1 MRRML
6 LVCAVALVM
15 AAMMG
20 ASAMPAFAKFQ
31 CSEGPDL
38 FDYTCHGG
46 DSWSEP
52 GGINNGLVGGFGNHQ
67 NRDCNPE
74 LTSCRSDNSGGGGTV
89 ALGGAHGGSGF
100 HCDPEECV
108 GKGFN
113 KGLKGG
119 PA

>member
-1 MRRML
+1 MRRIILLLTVAAML
-6 LVCAVALVM
+6 

-31 CSEGPDL
+31 CSLGPDV
-38 FDYTCHGG
+38 FDQTCHGG
-46 DSWSEP
+46 DSWSQP
-52 GGINNGLVGGFGNHQ
+52 GGINNSLVGGFGNHQ
-67 NRDCNPE
+67 KLDCNPE

-89 ALGGAHGGSGF
+89 ILGGDHGGSGF
-100 HCDPEECV
+100 HCEFSDCV
-108 GKGFN
+108 G